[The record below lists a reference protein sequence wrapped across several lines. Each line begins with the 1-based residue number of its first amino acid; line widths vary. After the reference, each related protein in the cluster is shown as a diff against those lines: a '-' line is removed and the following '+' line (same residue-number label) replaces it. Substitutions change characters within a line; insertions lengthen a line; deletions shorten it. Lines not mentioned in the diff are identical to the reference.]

1 MEDHNSQEL
10 ATTDQSGNQ
19 RSQIL
24 YGLYHLFTGIF
35 KVIWLILSGIFN
47 LIWGLCRKYSTQI
60 KDLTN
65 RYQEWI
71 ITMFQEHLGSWVKMN
86 GALISIFFVFILSW
100 FAVIGPF
107 IIAPFT
113 MSESADI
120 DSIKEYKGYGNSTV
134 HGLIDP
140 LQRIADGVLMTNFLG
155 VRFWNDNV
163 YYQQQGQFVMY
174 RQELFVLRDYIAR
187 NRSSDGQNENLV
199 EAHNYISVDS
209 SSFYPVNYDLQIKN
223 SIRSLHQYLNDI
235 KKENDSKAAKFI
247 ANSDN
252 LAKGVRLLRE
262 QVLSIADPH
271 MGISFAN
278 ADNDYYK
285 LRGNLIALYQ
295 FLKSLEPDFKSKMI
309 EKGAYQESYLPLL
322 KDLRLTIEMRP
333 LFVMELLKHDLST
346 LRGKAQTIATK
357 MAEFANKLADG

>member
-120 DSIKEYKGYGNSTV
+120 DSIKAAAK
-134 HGLIDP
+134 H
-140 LQRIADGVLMTNFLG
+140 
-155 VRFWNDNV
+155 NDNAAV
-163 YYQQQGQFVMY
+163 STKSRRCKRALLGEHDPAYEDTAMVPREFS
-174 RQELFVLRDYIAR
+174 ELRRPEVGMGNGLT
-187 NRSSDGQNENLV
+187 
-199 EAHNYISVDS
+199 
-209 SSFYPVNYDLQIKN
+209 KW
-223 SIRSLHQYLNDI
+223 SLHAFNI
-235 KKENDSKAAKFI
+235 
-247 ANSDN
+247 
-252 LAKGVRLLRE
+252 
-262 QVLSIADPH
+262 
-271 MGISFAN
+271 
-278 ADNDYYK
+278 
-285 LRGNLIALYQ
+285 
-295 FLKSLEPDFKSKMI
+295 
-309 EKGAYQESYLPLL
+309 
-322 KDLRLTIEMRP
+322 
-333 LFVMELLKHDLST
+333 
-346 LRGKAQTIATK
+346 
-357 MAEFANKLADG
+357 